1 MKLPLFVANIVL
13 ITFCFNLQTEIWL
26 KQRVYSPEGIATIVQ
41 TRVILDFPAFASKIK
56 TPGGSLVKV
65 AVTEYQKFKKAT
77 KIPFLSLKDVLVKS

>member
-1 MKLPLFVANIVL
+1 M
-13 ITFCFNLQTEIWL
+13 
-26 KQRVYSPEGIATIVQ
+26 Q

-77 KIPFLSLKDVLVKS
+77 KIPILSLKDVLVKS